1 MNSVELKY
9 PVKIIRNGKEEE
21 IKYLT
26 PSRLK
31 VKHFELLPESL
42 LAKANEK
49 GKLELSKASEKGKL
63 EFSESEMLSLFKD
76 LIPFFAGIFNV
87 PEETM
92 RDVDFE
98 DIESVI
104 EVLEEVFPKDTE
116 KKN

>member
-9 PVKIIRNGKEEE
+9 PVKIIRDGKEEE
-21 IKYLT
+21 IKFLT

-31 VKHFELLPESL
+31 VKHFELLPDSL
-42 LAKANEK
+42 LSAANEK
-49 GKLELSKASEKGKL
+49 GKLE
-63 EFSESEMLSLFKD
+63 FSAKEMLPIFKD
-76 LIPFFAGIFNV
+76 LIPFLAGIFSV

-98 DIESVI
+98 DIENI
-104 EVLEEVFPKDTE
+104 IGILEEVFPKDTE

>member
-49 GKLELSKASEKGKL
+49 GKLE
-63 EFSESEMLSLFKD
+63 FSASEMLPVFKD
-76 LIPFFAGIFNV
+76 LIPFLAGIFNV